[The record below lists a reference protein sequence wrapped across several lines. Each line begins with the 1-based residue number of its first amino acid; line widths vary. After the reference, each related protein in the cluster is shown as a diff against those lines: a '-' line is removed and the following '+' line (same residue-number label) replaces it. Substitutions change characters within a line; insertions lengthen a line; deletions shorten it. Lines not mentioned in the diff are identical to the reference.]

1 VIDTAHRLWGAV
13 VVEGEKAAPLRVDA
27 ETAIILR
34 EAYHKIE
41 ALFRADH
48 YGLYD
53 YVRVVAGKVA
63 HVDAFFV
70 GFLQGSSRV
79 RYPYGY
85 DDGQYVNPDTHN
97 FGPEGQT
104 AWLIKHRGTYRYAYD
119 NGSALHAGI
128 PVGGPERRS
137 QDAVTVPI
145 FRPAKDGPDQLFG
158 MLSMQSYT
166 PRSYDDN
173 AVRAFEW
180 LCEVVER
187 VLTREGE
194 DREAL
199 RRLPAGDVGPNLLTS
214 DHVMEYLTHR
224 VASIRE
230 IATEAL
236 DEPDVGTAVHTHLER
251 IVDAAEHIQSEL
263 IEMLMETD
271 EGPERRFGSL
281 TKAQQAVA
289 VLLADG
295 LDNDRLAVEL
305 GVSLNTVKTHLSA
318 ILRKYGFRSRSQVA
332 DDVRKYLAR

>member
-1 VIDTAHRLWGAV
+1 M
-13 VVEGEKAAPLRVDA
+13 EGPKFAPLRVDA

-53 YVRVVAGKVA
+53 YVRIVAGKVA
-63 HVDAFFV
+63 RVDTFFV
-70 GFLQGSSRV
+70 GFLQGTSRV

-85 DDGQYVNPDTHN
+85 DDGKYVDPDTHI
-97 FGPEGQT
+97 FGPNGQT
-104 AWLIKHRGTYRYAYD
+104 AWLLRHRQTYRYPYD
-119 NGSALHAGI
+119 GGAALHAGVPI
-128 PVGGPERRS
+128 GDVGRRS

-145 FRPAKDGPDQLFG
+145 FRSAKDGPDQLFG
-158 MLSMQSYT
+158 MLSVQSYV
-166 PRSYDDN
+166 PNSYDDN

-180 LCEVVER
+180 LCGVVER

-199 RRLPAGDVGPNLLTS
+199 RRLPAGDIAPNTLTS

-230 IATEAL
+230 MAGEAMR
-236 DEPDVGTAVHTHLER
+236 EPDVTAAVRSHLTR
-251 IVDAAEHIQSEL
+251 IIDATEHIQSEL
-263 IEMLMETD
+263 IEMLMEAD
-271 EGPERRFGSL
+271 EGPERRYSSL
-281 TKAQQAVA
+281 TKAQQGVA
-289 VLLADG
+289 VLLVDG
-295 LDNDRLAVEL
+295 LDNDQLAAEL
-305 GVSLNTVKTHLSA
+305 GISLNTVKTHLSA
-318 ILRKYGFRSRSQVA
+318 ILRKYGMNTRAQVA

>member
-1 VIDTAHRLWGAV
+1 
-13 VVEGEKAAPLRVDA
+13 VESDKAIPLRVDA

-34 EAYHKIE
+34 EAYHKIA

-53 YVRVVAGKVA
+53 YVRVVAGKIA
-63 HVDAFFV
+63 RVDTFFV
-70 GFLQGSSRV
+70 GLLQGTSRV

-85 DDGQYVNPDTHN
+85 DEGRYVDPDTHI
-97 FGPEGQT
+97 FGPNGQT
-104 AWLIKHRGTYRYAYD
+104 AWLLKHRQTYRFAYD
-119 NGSALHAGI
+119 HGAALHAGI
-128 PVGGPERRS
+128 PIGDTGRRS
-137 QDAVTVPI
+137 EDAVTVPI
-145 FRPAKDGPDQLFG
+145 FRPVKDGPDQLFG

-166 PRSYDDN
+166 PNSYDDN
-173 AVRAFEW
+173 AIRAFEW
-180 LCEVVER
+180 LGGVVER

-199 RRLPAGDVGPNLLTS
+199 RRLPAGDVGPGTLTS

-230 IATEAL
+230 IAAEAMR
-236 DEPDVGTAVHTHLER
+236 EPDVSGAVQSHLTR
-251 IVDAAEHIQSEL
+251 IVEATEHIQSEL

-281 TKAQQAVA
+281 TKAQQGVA
-289 VLLADG
+289 VLLVDS
-295 LDNDRLAVEL
+295 LDNDQLAVEL
-305 GVSLNTVKTHLSA
+305 GISLNTVKTHLSA
-318 ILRKYGFRSRSQVA
+318 ILRKYGMANRAQVA

>member
-1 VIDTAHRLWGAV
+1 MDADN
-13 VVEGEKAAPLRVDA
+13 AAPLRVDA

-41 ALFRADH
+41 ALFRSDH

-53 YVRVVAGKVA
+53 YVRVVAGKVS

-85 DDGQYVNPDTHN
+85 DAGEYVNPDTHN
-97 FGPEGQT
+97 FGPDGQT
-104 AWLIKHRGTYRYAYD
+104 AWLIKHRQTYRYAYD
-119 NGSALHAGI
+119 NGAALHAGV
-128 PVGGPERRS
+128 PVGDLGRRS
-137 QDAVTVPI
+137 ADAVTVPI
-145 FRPAKDGPDQLFG
+145 FRPSKDGPDQLFG

-180 LCEVVER
+180 LCAVVER

-199 RRLPAGDVGPNLLTS
+199 RLLPAGDIGPNLLTS

-230 IATEAL
+230 IAAEAL
-236 DEPDVGTAVHTHLER
+236 SEPDVSTAVHTHLER

-271 EGPERRFGSL
+271 EGPERRFNSL

-289 VLLADG
+289 VLLTDG
-295 LDNDRLAVEL
+295 LDNDQLAAEL

-318 ILRKYGFRSRSQVA
+318 ILRKYAFRYRAQVA

>member
-1 VIDTAHRLWGAV
+1 M
-13 VVEGEKAAPLRVDA
+13 EGEKAVPLRVDA

-41 ALFRADH
+41 ALFRSDH

-70 GFLQGSSRV
+70 GFLQGSNRV

-85 DDGQYVNPDTHN
+85 DERDYVTPDTHI
-97 FGPEGQT
+97 FGPDGQT
-104 AWLIKHRGTYRYAYD
+104 AWLLKHRHTYRFAYD
-119 NGSALHAGI
+119 DGAVLHAGI
-128 PVGGPERRS
+128 PVGDPVRRS
-137 QDAVTVPI
+137 RDAVTVPI
-145 FRPAKDGPDQLFG
+145 FRPSKDGPDQLFG
-158 MLSMQSYT
+158 LLSMQSYA
-166 PRSYDDN
+166 PKSYDDN

-194 DREAL
+194 DRDAL

-236 DEPDVGTAVHTHLER
+236 DEPDVGTGVRTHLER
-251 IVDAAEHIQSEL
+251 IVDTAEHIQSEL

-271 EGPERRFGSL
+271 EAPERRFTSL
-281 TKAQQAVA
+281 TKAQQGVA
-289 VLLADG
+289 LLLADG
-295 LDNDRLAVEL
+295 LDNDQLAAEL

>member
-1 VIDTAHRLWGAV
+1 MESDKG
-13 VVEGEKAAPLRVDA
+13 APLRVDA

-41 ALFRADH
+41 ALFRSDH

-63 HVDAFFV
+63 RVDAFFV
-70 GFLQGSSRV
+70 GFLQGSNRV

-85 DDGQYVNPDTHN
+85 DKGHYVNPDTHN
-97 FGPEGQT
+97 FGPNGQT
-104 AWLIKHRGTYRYAYD
+104 AWVVKHRQTYRFAYD
-119 NGSALHAGI
+119 NGFALHAGV
-128 PVGGPERRS
+128 PVGDLARRS
-137 QDAVTVPI
+137 EDAVTVPI
-145 FRPAKDGPDQLFG
+145 FRPSKDGPDQLFG
-158 MLSMQSYT
+158 LLSMQSYE
-166 PRSYDDN
+166 PKSYDDN
-173 AVRAFEW
+173 AIRAFEW
-180 LCEVVER
+180 LCAVVER

-230 IATEAL
+230 IAAEAEN
-236 DEPDVGTAVHTHLER
+236 EPDLTAGVRTYLDR
-251 IVDAAEHIQSEL
+251 IIDATEHIQSEL

-271 EGPERRFGSL
+271 EGPERRFTSL

-289 VLLADG
+289 ILLADG
-295 LDNDRLAVEL
+295 LDNDQLAAEL
-305 GVSLNTVKTHLSA
+305 GISLNTVKTHLSA
-318 ILRKYGFRSRSQVA
+318 ILRKYGLRSRAQVS

>member
-1 VIDTAHRLWGAV
+1 VDAGQ
-13 VVEGEKAAPLRVDA
+13 AAPLRVDA

-41 ALFRADH
+41 ALFRSDH

-63 HVDAFFV
+63 HVDAFYV
-70 GFLQGSSRV
+70 GFLQGGSRV

-85 DDGQYVNPDTHN
+85 DNGQYVDPDTHN
-97 FGPEGQT
+97 FGPDGQT
-104 AWLIKHRGTYRYAYD
+104 AWLLKHRQTYRYAYD
-119 NGSALHAGI
+119 NGFALHAGV
-128 PVGGPERRS
+128 PVGDAARRS
-137 QDAVTVPI
+137 ADAVTVPI
-145 FRPAKDGPDQLFG
+145 FRPAKDGPQLFG

-180 LCEVVER
+180 LAAVVER

-224 VASIRE
+224 IASIRE
-230 IATEAL
+230 IAAEAL
-236 DEPDVGTAVHTHLER
+236 REPDASTAVDRHLER
-251 IVDAAEHIQSEL
+251 IIDVAEHIQSEL

-271 EGPERRFGSL
+271 EAPERRFTSL
-281 TKAQQAVA
+281 TRAQQGVA
-289 VLLADG
+289 LLLADG
-295 LDNDRLAVEL
+295 LDNDQLAAEL

-318 ILRKYGFRSRSQVA
+318 ILRKYNFRHRAQVA
-332 DDVRKYLAR
+332 EDVRRYLAR

>member
-1 VIDTAHRLWGAV
+1 
-13 VVEGEKAAPLRVDA
+13 VESDKAAPLRVDA

-41 ALFRADH
+41 ALFRSDH

-63 HVDAFFV
+63 RVDAFFV

-85 DDGQYVNPDTHN
+85 DVGHYVSPDTHN
-97 FGPEGQT
+97 FGPNGQT
-104 AWLIKHRGTYRYAYD
+104 AWVLKHRQTYRFAYD
-119 NGSALHAGI
+119 NGFALHAGV
-128 PVGGPERRS
+128 PVGDLGRRS
-137 QDAVTVPI
+137 EDAVTVPI
-145 FRPAKDGPDQLFG
+145 FRPTKDGPDQLFG
-158 MLSMQSYT
+158 MLSMQSYE
-166 PRSYDDN
+166 PDAYDDN

-180 LCEVVER
+180 LGAVVER

-194 DREAL
+194 DRDAL

-230 IATEAL
+230 IAAEAEN
-236 DEPDVGTAVHTHLER
+236 EPEVSAAVRTHLER
-251 IVDAAEHIQSEL
+251 IIDATEHIQSEL

-271 EGPERRFGSL
+271 EGPERRFTSL

-289 VLLADG
+289 ILLADG
-295 LDNDRLAVEL
+295 LDNDQLAAEL

-318 ILRKYGFRSRSQVA
+318 ILRKYGLRSRAQVS

>member
-1 VIDTAHRLWGAV
+1 M
-13 VVEGEKAAPLRVDA
+13 EGDKGAPLRVDA

-53 YVRVVAGKVA
+53 YVRVVAGKMA
-63 HVDAFFV
+63 RVDAFFV
-70 GFLQGSSRV
+70 GFLQGGSRV
-79 RYPYGY
+79 RYPYAY
-85 DDGQYVNPDTHN
+85 DEGRYVDPDTHI
-97 FGPEGQT
+97 FGPNGQT
-104 AWLIKHRGTYRYAYD
+104 AWLLKRRQTYRYAYD
-119 NGSALHAGI
+119 GGAALHAGL
-128 PVGGPERRS
+128 PLGDATRRS
-137 QDAVTVPI
+137 EDAVTVPI
-145 FRPAKDGPDQLFG
+145 FRPTKDGPDVLFG
-158 MLSMQSYT
+158 MLSMQSYE
-166 PRSYDDN
+166 PKSYDDN

-180 LCEVVER
+180 LCSLVER

-230 IATEAL
+230 IASEAM
-236 DEPDVGTAVHTHLER
+236 DEPDVGTSVHSHLTR
-251 IVDAAEHIQSEL
+251 IVEATEHIQSEL

-271 EGPERRFGSL
+271 EGPERRYGSL
-281 TKAQQAVA
+281 TKAQQGVA
-289 VLLADG
+289 VLLVDG
-295 LDNDRLAVEL
+295 FDNDQLAAEL

-318 ILRKYGFRSRSQVA
+318 ILRKYGMPNRAQVA

>member
-1 VIDTAHRLWGAV
+1 
-13 VVEGEKAAPLRVDA
+13 VEEDRAAPLRVDA

-41 ALFRADH
+41 ALFRSDH

-53 YVRVVAGKVA
+53 YIRVVAGKIA
-63 HVDAFFV
+63 RVDAFIV
-70 GFLQGSSRV
+70 GFLQGINRV

-85 DDGQYVNPDTHN
+85 DDGQYVNPDTHT
-97 FGPEGQT
+97 FGPNGQT
-104 AWLIKHRGTYRYAYD
+104 SWLLKHRQTYRFAYD
-119 NGSALHAGI
+119 NGAALHAGI
-128 PVGGPERRS
+128 PVGGGRRS
-137 QDAVTVPI
+137 ADAVTVPI
-145 FRPAKDGPDQLFG
+145 FRPAKDGPEQLFG
-158 MLSMQSYT
+158 MLSMQSYE
-166 PRSYDDN
+166 PGSYDDN

-180 LCEVVER
+180 LCGVVER

-214 DHVMEYLTHR
+214 DHVMEYLSHR

-230 IATEAL
+230 IAAEAL
-236 DEPDVGTAVHTHLER
+236 NEPDTTASVHGHLAR
-251 IVDAAEHIQSEL
+251 IIDATEHIQSEL

-271 EGPERRFGSL
+271 EGPERRFTSL
-281 TKAQQAVA
+281 TKAQQGVA
-289 VLLADG
+289 LLLVDG
-295 LDNDRLAVEL
+295 LDNDQLAAEL

-318 ILRKYGFRSRSQVA
+318 ILRKYAMGNRAQVA

>member
-1 VIDTAHRLWGAV
+1 M
-13 VVEGEKAAPLRVDA
+13 
-27 ETAIILR
+27 R

-53 YVRVVAGKVA
+53 YVRVVVAKVA
-63 HVDAFFV
+63 RVDTFFV
-70 GFLQGSSRV
+70 GFLHGANRV

-85 DDGQYVNPDTHN
+85 DDGRYVAPDTHSY
-97 FGPEGQT
+97 GPNGQT
-104 AWLIKHRGTYRYAYD
+104 AWLLKHRQTYRYAYD
-119 NGSALHAGI
+119 NGSALHAGVPI
-128 PVGGPERRS
+128 GAVGRRS
-137 QDAVTVPI
+137 EDVVTVPI

-158 MLSMQSYT
+158 MLSMQSYE

-180 LCEVVER
+180 LGGVVER

-199 RRLPAGDVGPNLLTS
+199 RRLPAGDIGPNLLTS
-214 DHVMEYLTHR
+214 DHVMEYLVHR
-224 VASIRE
+224 IAAIRE
-230 IATEAL
+230 IAVEAMGETE
-236 DEPDVGTAVHTHLER
+236 VHGHLSR
-251 IVDAAEHIQSEL
+251 IVETTEHIQSEL

-271 EGPERRFGSL
+271 EGPERRFGGL
-281 TKAQQAVA
+281 TKAQQGIA

-295 LDNDRLAVEL
+295 LDNDQLAAEL
-305 GVSLNTVKTHLSA
+305 GISLNTVKTHLSA
-318 ILRKYGFRSRSQVA
+318 ILRKYEMAHRAQVA

>member
-1 VIDTAHRLWGAV
+1 MDA
-13 VVEGEKAAPLRVDA
+13 EKAAPLRVDA

-41 ALFRADH
+41 ALFRSDH

-70 GFLQGSSRV
+70 GLLQGTSRV

-85 DDGQYVNPDTHN
+85 DDGEYVNPDTHI
-97 FGPEGQT
+97 FGPDGQT
-104 AWLIKHRGTYRYAYD
+104 AWLIKHRQTYRYAYD
-119 NGSALHAGI
+119 NGAALHAGI
-128 PVGGPERRS
+128 PVGDPGRRS
-137 QDAVTVPI
+137 ADAVTVPI
-145 FRPAKDGPDQLFG
+145 FRPSKDGPDQLFG
-158 MLSMQSYT
+158 MLSMQSYR

-180 LCEVVER
+180 LCAVVQR

-194 DREAL
+194 DRDAL
-199 RRLPAGDVGPNLLTS
+199 RLLPAGDVGPNLLTS

-230 IATEAL
+230 IAAEAL
-236 DEPDVGTAVHTHLER
+236 GEPDVSSAVHTHLER

-263 IEMLMETD
+263 IEMLME
-271 EGPERRFGSL
+271 
-281 TKAQQAVA
+281 
-289 VLLADG
+289 AD
-295 LDNDRLAVEL
+295 
-305 GVSLNTVKTHLSA
+305 
-318 ILRKYGFRSRSQVA
+318 
-332 DDVRKYLAR
+332 

>member
-1 VIDTAHRLWGAV
+1 MESDKG
-13 VVEGEKAAPLRVDA
+13 APLRVDA

-41 ALFRADH
+41 ALFRSDH

-53 YVRVVAGKVA
+53 YVRVVAGKIA
-63 HVDAFFV
+63 RVDAFFV
-70 GFLQGSSRV
+70 GFLQGSNRV

-85 DDGQYVNPDTHN
+85 DKGHYVNPDTHN
-97 FGPEGQT
+97 FGPNGQT
-104 AWLIKHRGTYRYAYD
+104 AWVVKHRQTYRFAYD
-119 NGSALHAGI
+119 NGFALHAGV
-128 PVGGPERRS
+128 PVGDMARRS
-137 QDAVTVPI
+137 EDVVTVPI

-158 MLSMQSYT
+158 MLSMQSYE
-166 PRSYDDN
+166 PKSYDDN

-180 LCEVVER
+180 LCSVVER

-194 DREAL
+194 DRDAL

-214 DHVMEYLTHR
+214 DHVMEYLSHR

-230 IATEAL
+230 IAAEAES
-236 DEPDVGTAVHTHLER
+236 EPDVSAGVRTHLER
-251 IVDAAEHIQSEL
+251 IIDATEHIQSEL

-271 EGPERRFGSL
+271 EGPERRFTSL
-281 TKAQQAVA
+281 TKAQQTVA

-295 LDNDRLAVEL
+295 LDNDQLAVEL
-305 GVSLNTVKTHLSA
+305 GISLNTVKTHLSA
-318 ILRKYGFRSRSQVA
+318 ILRKYGFRGRAQVS

>member
-1 VIDTAHRLWGAV
+1 M
-13 VVEGEKAAPLRVDA
+13 EGERPAPLRVDA

-41 ALFRADH
+41 ALFRSDH

-85 DDGQYVNPDTHN
+85 DDGQYVNPDTHI
-97 FGPEGQT
+97 FGPNGQT
-104 AWLIKHRGTYRYAYD
+104 AWLLKHRQTYRFAYD
-119 NGSALHAGI
+119 NGSALHAGV
-128 PVGGPERRS
+128 PVGDATRRS
-137 QDAVTVPI
+137 ADAVTVPI

-194 DREAL
+194 DRAAL

-230 IATEAL
+230 IAAEAL
-236 DEPDVGTAVHTHLER
+236 DEPDVGTAVHRHLER

-271 EGPERRFGSL
+271 EGPERRFTSL
-281 TKAQQAVA
+281 TKAQQGVA
-289 VLLADG
+289 LLLADG
-295 LDNDRLAVEL
+295 LDNDQLAAEL

-318 ILRKYGFRSRSQVA
+318 ILRKYGFRYRAQVA

>member
-1 VIDTAHRLWGAV
+1 MESDKG
-13 VVEGEKAAPLRVDA
+13 APLRVDA

-41 ALFRADH
+41 ALFRSDH

-63 HVDAFFV
+63 RVDAFFV

-85 DDGQYVNPDTHN
+85 DKGHYVNPDTHI
-97 FGPEGQT
+97 FGPNGQT
-104 AWLIKHRGTYRYAYD
+104 AWVVKHRQTYRFAYD
-119 NGSALHAGI
+119 NGFALHAGI
-128 PVGGPERRS
+128 PVGDLTRRS
-137 QDAVTVPI
+137 EDAVTVPI
-145 FRPAKDGPDQLFG
+145 FRPSKDGPDQLFG
-158 MLSMQSYT
+158 LLSMQSYE
-166 PRSYDDN
+166 PKSYDDN

-180 LCEVVER
+180 LCAVVER

-194 DREAL
+194 DRDAL

-230 IATEAL
+230 IAAEAEN
-236 DEPDVGTAVHTHLER
+236 EPDLTAAVRTYLDR
-251 IVDAAEHIQSEL
+251 IIDATEHIQSEL

-271 EGPERRFGSL
+271 EGPERRFTSL
-281 TKAQQAVA
+281 TKAQQTVA

-295 LDNDRLAVEL
+295 LDNDQLAAEL
-305 GVSLNTVKTHLSA
+305 GISLNTVKTHLSA
-318 ILRKYGFRSRSQVA
+318 ILRKYGLRSRAQVA